1 MKTINHREWYRNL
14 GNNPFPVA
22 FRHAPAWVFERMR
35 SPRSKRRSL
44 MARIRQHKAYLV
56 ANGHRG

>member
-1 MKTINHREWYRNL
+1 VKTTNHREWYRNL
-14 GNNPFPVA
+14 GDTPFPVA
-22 FRHAPAWVFERMR
+22 FRHAPARVFERMR

-44 MARIRQHKAYLV
+44 MTRMRQHKAFFV